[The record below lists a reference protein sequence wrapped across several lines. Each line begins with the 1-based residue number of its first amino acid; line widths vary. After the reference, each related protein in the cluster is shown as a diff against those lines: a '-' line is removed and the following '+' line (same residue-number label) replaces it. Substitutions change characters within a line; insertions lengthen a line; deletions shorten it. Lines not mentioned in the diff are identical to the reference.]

1 MIRFSPRVS
10 ALAAI
15 VVLIPAA
22 AGCGINTIPTKEEI
36 AKARW
41 ADVQSQYQRRADL
54 VPNLVA
60 TVQGAAIAERTTLTE
75 VIQARAQAT
84 GVTVTPE
91 TLSDPAA
98 FQRYQAAQG
107 QLSQA
112 LSRLLLVVER
122 YPEIRSNQN
131 FVALQSQLEGT
142 ENRIAISRRD
152 YNEAVRD
159 YNTSLRTFPT
169 VLWANTIHSGSD
181 PMQLFTATEAAQT
194 APTVNFDALNPA
206 AQPGGAAPAVV
217 PGSTPPAAGPPPV
230 APAPQPIPRPAAT
243 TQ

>member
-1 MIRFSPRVS
+1 MIRFSPRVT
-10 ALAAI
+10 ALAA
-15 VVLIPAA
+15 VVILAPAA
-22 AGCGINTIPTKEEI
+22 AGCGINAIPTKEEA

-60 TVQGAAIAERTTLTE
+60 TVQGAAIAERTTLTQ
-75 VIQARAQAT
+75 VIEARAQAT

-122 YPEIRSNQN
+122 YPDIKSNQN
-131 FVALQSQLEGT
+131 FIALQSQLEGT
-142 ENRIAISRRD
+142 ENRIAVARRD

-169 VLWANTIHSGSD
+169 VIWANTIHGGSE
-181 PMQLFTATEAAQT
+181 PMQLFTATETAQT
-194 APTVNFDALNPA
+194 APGVNFDALNPA
-206 AQPGGAAPAVV
+206 TQPGGGAPAAAPGSAPPAAPA
-217 PGSTPPAAGPPPV
+217 A
-230 APAPQPIPRPAAT
+230 Q
-243 TQ
+243 

>member
-1 MIRFSPRVS
+1 MIRLGSRAA

-15 VVLIPAA
+15 AIAAPAVT
-22 AGCGINTIPTKEEI
+22 GCGINAIPTKEEA

-41 ADVQSQYQRRADL
+41 GDVQSAYQRRADL
-54 VPNLVA
+54 VPQLVA
-60 TVQGAAIAERTTLTE
+60 TVQGAAISERAILTE

-84 GVTVTPE
+84 GMTVTPE
-91 TLSDPAA
+91 TLNDPAA

-112 LSRLLLVVER
+112 LSRLMLVVER
-122 YPEIRSNQN
+122 YPEVKSNQN
-131 FVALQSQLEGT
+131 FIMLQQQLEGT
-142 ENRIAISRRD
+142 ENRINIARLD

-169 VLWANTIHSGSD
+169 VIWANTIHGGSE
-181 PMQLFTATEAAQT
+181 PMQLFQATEAAQT

-206 AQPGGAAPAVV
+206 QPGGNAAPAA
-217 PGSTPPAAGPPPV
+217 PGGTAAPTTPGAAPPA
-230 APAPQPIPRPAAT
+230 Q
-243 TQ
+243 